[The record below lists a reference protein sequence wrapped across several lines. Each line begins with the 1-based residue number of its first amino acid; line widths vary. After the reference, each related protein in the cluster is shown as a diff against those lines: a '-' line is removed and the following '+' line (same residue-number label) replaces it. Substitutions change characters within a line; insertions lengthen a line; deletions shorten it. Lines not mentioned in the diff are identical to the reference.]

1 MPDDISTDEMTTSK
15 EELNKAERRRLHEE
29 QYRLAQLRKESTR
42 RKLYS
47 EGWMALFASSEDLFR
62 ATLKEL
68 NVDKDRGDDET
79 SNEHD
84 SILDE
89 YRSFYLDSLNSFGVA
104 LAEKDTESDVSLATF
119 QSLDTL
125 FGQSS
130 FADPEFSSKF
140 IKMGRRRKKRDD
152 LEESLMQNIK
162 DHSQAVEMLAKEE
175 IILNQVLGDE
185 KSNNHDFDE
194 LGKIEQSLLQLFK
207 ADRSKIIK
215 QENAIQRAR
224 ERAAS
229 LTKRIE
235 NTQSALND
243 IEFPLAQEDYN
254 NATSELVRISS
265 QIIPDLAKFIK
276 SRHSDFEK
284 LRQLEEHTD
293 LTKPQV

>member
-1 MPDDISTDEMTTSK
+1 
-15 EELNKAERRRLHEE
+15 
-29 QYRLAQLRKESTR
+29 
-42 RKLYS
+42 
-47 EGWMALFASSEDLFR
+47 MALFASSEDLFR

-68 NVDKDRGDDET
+68 NVDKDWGDDET

-175 IILNQVLGDE
+175 SILNQVLGDE
-185 KSNNHDFDE
+185 KSNNDDFDE

-207 ADRSKIIK
+207 TDRSKIIK
-215 QENAIQRAR
+215 QKNAIQRAK
-224 ERAAS
+224 ERVAS

-243 IEFPLAQEDYN
+243 IEFPLAQEDYK

-265 QIIPDLAKFIK
+265 QIIPDLANFIK